1 MFKLKKK
8 FMNNILPT
16 AYYHSLNNQNGCLNL
31 KNFYKQHIAHCLL
44 PFT

>member
-1 MFKLKKK
+1 
-8 FMNNILPT
+8 MNNILPI

-31 KNFYKQHIAHCLL
+31 KNFYEQHIGIAYY